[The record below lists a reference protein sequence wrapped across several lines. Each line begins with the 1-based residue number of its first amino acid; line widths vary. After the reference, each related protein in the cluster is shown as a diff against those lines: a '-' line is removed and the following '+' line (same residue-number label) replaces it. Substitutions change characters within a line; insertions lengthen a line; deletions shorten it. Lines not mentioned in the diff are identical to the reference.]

1 VTFFDVNFVHDADDT
16 EALLGYLERFRGILD
31 AAPAAV

>member
-1 VTFFDVNFVHDADDT
+1 VNFVTDVDGTD
-16 EALLGYLERFRGILD
+16 ALLGYLERFRGILD